1 MTFDE
6 KLNELIS
13 EVEVPDE
20 LSPENIAKML
30 KAQKASSVSSE
41 SEKNRNIKLSP
52 TIAAQRRTIIIR
64 TSAAVAACAV
74 FAAGML
80 TFNEHNKEAEQ
91 IDEQISYAAV
101 SPDSYTELYNIYTGI
116 YLDGTES
123 DAPDAGDTDISAPT
137 QTIYLAPDEPEETLG
152 SSFDFSDINDPRV
165 SRADIVKSDGTN
177 LYCITDNKL
186 YIVFLETMEVTA
198 EIENKLNPPVE
209 LYISGNKLILM
220 SKENEEITVVD
231 TPADTAVQESSETY
245 SNRSD
250 AAVCRTNVV
259 VDIYN
264 ISDKTNPVHTTTY
277 KQNGSYTSSRIVDGI
292 LYTVT
297 GYCNYRNKPL
307 DKDADLDSF
316 VPAYYINGEKKY
328 IAAGDITVP
337 ANANSTDYTVVS
349 AIDIESGAQ
358 SAVVKAV
365 LGNSKNVYCSADTL
379 YIVGVGK
386 SKENTDY
393 SIITSFD
400 LSGSGMTYKTSSS
413 VAGKVI
419 PSMNEYNGLFRMA
432 TRIVDEDGIMSTAI
446 YALDETLTV
455 VNSAGQLME
464 GHNITAVRF
473 EESFASLYV
482 NNDSEP
488 AMVIDISSNPPVQA
502 QALEGSSAYLC
513 GFSSDK
519 LIGIN
524 KEETGLSV
532 AMYSSENGLM
542 YDTAA
547 FAEDCAD
554 ADSAA
559 FTDTRAVLADTE
571 RSVIGIPVYSHN
583 EFGTRNQYFVFEYK
597 DDSFILKG
605 SVEYNDIDDSGIF
618 KRAVIEGDILYIIS
632 DTRIVSVQLD
642 DMKVIGALEF

>member
-259 VDIYN
+259 VDIYD

-464 GHNITAVRF
+464 GQNITAVRF

>member
-1 MTFDE
+1 M
-6 KLNELIS
+6 
-13 EVEVPDE
+13 
-20 LSPENIAKML
+20 
-30 KAQKASSVSSE
+30 
-41 SEKNRNIKLSP
+41 
-52 TIAAQRRTIIIR
+52 
-64 TSAAVAACAV
+64 
-74 FAAGML
+74 
-80 TFNEHNKEAEQ
+80 
-91 IDEQISYAAV
+91 
-101 SPDSYTELYNIYTGI
+101 
-116 YLDGTES
+116 
-123 DAPDAGDTDISAPT
+123 
-137 QTIYLAPDEPEETLG
+137 
-152 SSFDFSDINDPRV
+152 
-165 SRADIVKSDGTN
+165 
-177 LYCITDNKL
+177 
-186 YIVFLETMEVTA
+186 
-198 EIENKLNPPVE
+198 
-209 LYISGNKLILM
+209 
-220 SKENEEITVVD
+220 
-231 TPADTAVQESSETY
+231 
-245 SNRSD
+245 
-250 AAVCRTNVV
+250 
-259 VDIYN
+259 
-264 ISDKTNPVHTTTY
+264 
-277 KQNGSYTSSRIVDGI
+277 
-292 LYTVT
+292 
-297 GYCNYRNKPL
+297 
-307 DKDADLDSF
+307 
-316 VPAYYINGEKKY
+316 
-328 IAAGDITVP
+328 
-337 ANANSTDYTVVS
+337 
-349 AIDIESGAQ
+349 
-358 SAVVKAV
+358 
-365 LGNSKNVYCSADTL
+365 YCSADTL

-464 GHNITAVRF
+464 GQNITAVRF

>member
-259 VDIYN
+259 VDIYD

-464 GHNITAVRF
+464 GQNITAVRF

-542 YDTAA
+542 YDTTA

>member
-464 GHNITAVRF
+464 GQNITAVRF